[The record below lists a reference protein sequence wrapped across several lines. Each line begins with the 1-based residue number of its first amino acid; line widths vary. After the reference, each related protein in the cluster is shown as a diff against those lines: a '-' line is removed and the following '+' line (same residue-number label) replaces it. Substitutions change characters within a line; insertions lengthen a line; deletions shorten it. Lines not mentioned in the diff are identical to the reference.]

1 MNNKSMTA
9 MMCLFAMANHQ
20 KNSYCVVNDSVSERL
35 ITDDEYNGIYE
46 SMSQG
51 GDFFKTNSTEERI
64 NKFIAPTVIARN
76 AFNRQSLAVAM
87 RLGVERY
94 MVLGAGY
101 DTTAYSLD
109 FDNIEVIEID
119 RDFKDKI
126 SRLDRAG
133 INHKYV
139 RYIESELPNLNFSG
153 DKKVTYCSMLG
164 VSYYLGKKDLENT
177 FLNLASISAEGSSL
191 VFDYPTICYDDKIR
205 ELAFSAGEPMT
216 EKYPYSEMQRLL
228 SKCGYRIYELV
239 HWNEVDERYFK
250 LFNTL
255 YKSSPLKAQNGV
267 NLCLAVKK

>member
-1 MNNKSMTA
+1 MKNKSMTA

-20 KNSYCVVNDSVSERL
+20 KNSYRVVNDSISERL

-46 SMSQG
+46 SLRQG
-51 GDFFKTNSTEERI
+51 GDFFKTESTEETI
-64 NKFIAPTVIARN
+64 NKYIAPTVIARN

-87 RLGVERY
+87 RLGIERY

-101 DTTAYSLD
+101 DTTAYGFD
-109 FDNIEVIEID
+109 FDNIEVVEID

-133 INHKYV
+133 INHHNV

-164 VSYYLGKKDLENT
+164 VSYYLSRNDFESTL
-177 FLNLASISAEGSSL
+177 LNLASLSAEGSSL
-191 VFDYPTICYDDKIR
+191 VLDYPTICYSDKMR
-205 ELAFSAGEPMT
+205 ELAYSAGEPMT

-239 HWNEVDERYFK
+239 HWNEIDERYFK
-250 LFNTL
+250 AFNTL
-255 YKSSPLKAQNGV
+255 YKNEPLKAQNGV